1 MHPVTVNMC
10 DETEIQLVF
19 FCPNDIALNELR
31 SLAKGTTTY
40 IQILSPHTSS
50 GSVRAVIHGSSA
62 SCCEILS
69 RYSKQKLHSSQSI
82 IKKSVTIENRHQW
95 GQVVGS
101 NGSVN
106 KAIKNLSGANVWI
119 EDAGAYPR
127 TCHVQGHPQ
136 QVRMAEDLLRRTMQ
150 GEDILKEATPDN
162 ILLQIKKDLIEICGF
177 QFEGAT

>member
-1 MHPVTVNMC
+1 MHPVIVNMR

-19 FCPNDIALNELR
+19 FCPNDIALNELQ
-31 SLAKGTTTY
+31 SLAKGTTTN

-50 GSVRAVIHGSSA
+50 GSVRAVIRGSGA
-62 SCCEILS
+62 SCCEIFS

-119 EDAGAYPR
+119 EDSDAYPR